1 MTEGSLLT
9 SVRVLDLSSGHGAAV
24 GRLLA
29 DLGAEVLKIEAP
41 TDTAARLATPTV
53 AGASIS
59 FLLNNANK
67 RCARLDPARSDD
79 RQLLIELA
87 STADIVIDSGNPGN
101 AKAFGTSLESLA
113 KQFDHLVAVSVSDFG
128 LAGPYSCWRATD
140 AALYAM
146 SSALSRTGPTI
157 RKSVV

>member
-53 AGASIS
+53 AGTSIS

-67 RCARLDPARSDD
+67 RCAGLDPAR
-79 RQLLIELA
+79 
-87 STADIVIDSGNPGN
+87 
-101 AKAFGTSLESLA
+101 
-113 KQFDHLVAVSVSDFG
+113 
-128 LAGPYSCWRATD
+128 
-140 AALYAM
+140 
-146 SSALSRTGPTI
+146 
-157 RKSVV
+157 